1 MFGSE
6 PDLPIDIAFGLTTE
20 ADSMPKSKYIQEPR
34 ERLVRAYDLASKAA
48 EKARIKQKEGYDMR
62 TRGATLEL
70 GDRVL
75 VKVVAHDGK
84 HKIAD
89 RWEDDVYIIMDQPNT
104 DVPVYTVQKESGE
117 GRKRTLH
124 RNLLLP
130 VGFITERK
138 PAPPPRPVPA
148 PRTRTRKI
156 REPSPEPSVLDYD
169 SSDEEIFVP
178 VRIVHEPDL
187 DVLQDSDSQIQE
199 DSESIGDAHS
209 TASGVSGEDSEADDT
224 IGSAS
229 TDTPVQQQ
237 QDTAEQEEAP
247 VDTLPGPRRSTRA
260 RKEPGW
266 MRSGEYVTKFAAPVT
281 DQWQQKATFITDC
294 IDKGL
299 FSGLEKQAGEALL
312 SVITKD

>member
-1 MFGSE
+1 MT
-6 PDLPIDIAFGLTTE
+6 ACQ
-20 ADSMPKSKYIQEPR
+20 SKYIQELR
-34 ERLVRAYDLASKAA
+34 EPLVRAYDIASKAA
-48 EKARIKQKEGYDMR
+48 EKARSKQKEGYDIR

-148 PRTRTRKI
+148 PRTRTRTR
-156 REPSPEPSVLDYD
+156 REPSPEPSVSDYN
-169 SSDEEIFVP
+169 SSDDESFVP
-178 VRIVHEPDL
+178 VRIVHHPDF
-187 DVLQDSDSQIQE
+187 DADATLQDTDSQIQE
-199 DSESIGDAHS
+199 DSEPIGDAHS
-209 TASGVSGEDSEADDT
+209 TASGVSGDDSEDYDT
-224 IGSAS
+224 KGSAS

-247 VDTLPGPRRSTRA
+247 ADTSPGLRRSSRV

-281 DQWQQKATFITDC
+281 QQWQQKASFITDC
-294 IDKGL
+294 IHKGL